1 MPTSTRRLAGVALA
15 LSAWLVLL
23 FCGVA
28 LGGAIHLLL
37 LVALAAFPW
46 RELRPVAPAAG
57 EPLGKE
63 KP

>member
-1 MPTSTRRLAGVALA
+1 MPASTLRLAAVALA

-23 FCGVA
+23 FSGVA
-28 LGGAIHLLL
+28 LGGAVHLLL

-46 RELRPVAPAAG
+46 RELRPVAPVEG